1 MNVTD
6 CLFCSIA
13 SGKIPA
19 DVVHETEALIAF
31 RDINPQ
37 APLHLLIVPK
47 QHITS
52 LDTAKAPHQSLLG
65 DMVLVAADLART
77 ESVAGHGYRTVINT
91 GVDGGQSV
99 DHLHLHLIG
108 GRQMEWPP
116 G

>member
-1 MNVTD
+1 M
-6 CLFCSIA
+6 
-13 SGKIPA
+13 PA
-19 DVVHETEALIAF
+19 DVVHESETLIAF

-52 LDTAKAPHQSLLG
+52 LDMARAPHQSLLG
-65 DMVLVAADLART
+65 DMVLIAADLART
-77 ESVAGHGYRTVINT
+77 ESVAGHGYRAVINT
-91 GVDGGQSV
+91 GVGGGQSV
-99 DHLHLHLIG
+99 DHLHLHLLG

>member
-1 MNVTD
+1 MSVTD

-13 SGKIPA
+13 SGEMPA
-19 DVVHETEALIAF
+19 DVVHESETLIAF
-31 RDINPQ
+31 RDISPQ

-52 LDTAKAPHQSLLG
+52 LDTATAPHQSLLG
-65 DMVLVAADLART
+65 DMVLLAADLART
-77 ESVAGHGYRTVINT
+77 ESIAGHGYRTVINT
-91 GVDGGQSV
+91 GAKGGQAVS
-99 DHLHLHLIG
+99 HLHLHLLG